1 MALSQFVIVT
11 GFLKLDNKNVDS
23 LKAAFD
29 TQDGKLNYEECV
41 LDETGLIAGLRFS
54 NAAKA
59 DEFSKLN
66 NKKQH
71 NGRTLNMLNN
81 LELVSH
87 VVELLKGQK
96 NVSSHFAG
104 KSTGDQ
110 VNNMLVWVYRN
121 LERICEYHESET
133 AEQDATKF
141 QTLADQI
148 NAKAQA
154 ALTQE
159 SK

>member
-1 MALSQFVIVT
+1 M
-11 GFLKLDNKNVDS
+11 KLDNKNVDS

-54 NAAKA
+54 NSAKA